1 MAKQTK
7 YTVLIVEDD
16 KFFVKAFKDK
26 LKREG
31 FNVAIALNGKEAMLR
46 LKEEKP
52 DIVLLDLIMPV
63 KDGFEVLEEMKL
75 SDDLKDIPVIILS
88 VLEQSKDVK
97 KGLEL
102 GAVDYLVKGDFS
114 ISAVVKKI
122 KEHLTKTRIKK

>member
-122 KEHLTKTRIKK
+122 KEHLTKARIKK